1 MSIQCF
7 STKPSVEPGR
17 PLSKMP
23 QARRAVVA
31 LPRRR
36 ALVYKATD
44 AIVVGPRSRAV
55 SLPPSS
61 PPAVLVPVS
70 RPSPVLHENCDVDL
84 GDRITLSLPTSFG
97 GVPVI
102 DHVDFYKADTYTFRH
117 NYEQL
122 WHVLCSSGP
131 TDCEYLDADDDLDGE
146 AVEDVEDELYEL
158 DDEQDPEDILEVLL
172 PTRHNVS
179 VRNATLS
186 LHTYLLSGRIFAA
199 FAGTVSYTTQCGVHS
214 TTLVAKIHRPTTH
227 TVSQLYETAAEATIY
242 ARMPDGI
249 APRFHGLFVKMAG
262 ERMVTSILEYAG
274 TPIAT
279 TRAARALRCDYKE
292 AIVRLYN
299 SLHEAGIIHVSCTPK
314 HWLCADGCFRLIDF
328 GCRWVRDGAP
338 VGRVIEPSA
347 FTFQAAEEMAKVRRT
362 LGLPV
367 WAKS

>member
-1 MSIQCF
+1 MPIQRF

-36 ALVYKATD
+36 GVVYKATD

-55 SLPPSS
+55 SLTPSS

-70 RPSPVLHENCDVDL
+70 RPSPVLNENCDLDL

-102 DHVDFYKADTYTFRH
+102 DHVDFYKADTYAFRH

-122 WHVLCSSGP
+122 WHVLCSSGH
-131 TDCEYLDADDDLDGE
+131 TDSEHLDADDDLDDE
-146 AVEDVEDELYEL
+146 AFEDEVYES
-158 DDEQDPEDILEVLL
+158 DDEPDPEDILEVLL

-199 FAGTVSYTTQCGVHS
+199 FAGTVSYTAQYGVHS
-214 TTLVAKIHRPTTH
+214 TTLVSKIHRPSTH

-242 ARMPDGI
+242 ARMPEGI

-279 TRAARALRCDYKE
+279 TRAARALRRDYKE
-292 AIVRLYN
+292 AIVRLYI

-314 HWLCADGCFRLIDF
+314 HWLCTDGCFRLIDF

-367 WAKS
+367 WAKI